1 MGKAIIIPSVNW
13 GTKNLGQVTRLD
25 GLVITGASTTHGED
39 VVLTSTYNGNP
50 VTAQWSVTS
59 NNATIVVS
67 GSTCTVTPTGTAPA
81 TITVQAS
88 YAGSTATKT
97 VSLVETQITGIDGQ
111 AWLDENAITLTAKN
125 GASTVSG
132 ATFAITDG
140 SDLATITDNG
150 NGTATLTAK
159 TTGAGGIV
167 TITATKDG
175 DTVTKQ
181 VRVYV
186 MTGMLFHF
194 DGADFANNNWIDRKN
209 GKSLPMTDCTLNANN
224 DGVVFNGTSSHGGS
238 LHNQSAFGSTVL
250 TSGGTVEFAVK
261 SAVFNEQ
268 KSQFIIILPAYNGN
282 NGYKT
287 IHCGYFASID
297 KMVMFSNNA
306 IVDFETDYPAAE
318 LSGSAIV
325 QSASFQ
331 TSLCNGA
338 VKAAGTYTNTQNGD
352 SAILGW
358 NSATSYFKGE
368 MYQIRIYGSNLTAD
382 QMLNNQKIDAIR
394 YNITLNTN
402 S

>member
-13 GTKNLGQVTRLD
+13 GTKNLGQVTRLN

-59 NNATIVVS
+59 NNATIAVS

-81 TITVQAS
+81 TITVQAA

-97 VSLVETQITGIDGQ
+97 VSLVETQQITDIDGQ

-125 GASTVSG
+125 SGTTVSD

-159 TTGAGGIV
+159 TTGTGGLV
-167 TITATKDG
+167 TITASKDG

-186 MTGMLFHF
+186 MSGMLLHL
-194 DGADFANNNWIDRKN
+194 DGADFANNNWTDRKA
-209 GKSLPMTDCTLNANN
+209 GKSFPMTDCTLNANN

-238 LHNQSAFGSTVL
+238 LHNQGTFGNIELSSA
-250 TSGGTVEFAVK
+250 GTFEFAVK
-261 SAVFNEQ
+261 SAVFSEAMFQ
-268 KSQFIIILPAYNGN
+268 PILILPSYIGN
-282 NGYKT
+282 KKT
-287 IHCGYFASID
+287 VHCSYRTSSD
-297 KMVMFSNNA
+297 KMVMFSNTANVA
-306 IVDFETDYPAAE
+306 FETDYSTAE
-318 LSGSAIV
+318 LSGSTIV

-338 VKAAGTYTNTQNGD
+338 VKAAGTYTNAQNGD

-358 NSATSYFKGE
+358 NSASSYFKGE

-394 YNITLNTN
+394 YNITLNIN

>member
-13 GTKNLGQVTRLD
+13 GTKNLGRVTRLD
-25 GLVITGASTTHGED
+25 GLVITGASTTYGED

-67 GSTCTVTPTGTAPA
+67 GSTCTVTPTGTAPS
-81 TITVQAS
+81 TITVQAT
-88 YAGSTATKT
+88 YAGSTETKT
-97 VSLVETQITGIDGQ
+97 VSLVEMHLTIDGQ
-111 AWLDENAITLTAKN
+111 EWLDENAITLTAKN
-125 GASTVSG
+125 GVSTVSG

-159 TTGAGGIV
+159 TTGAGGLV
-167 TITATKDG
+167 TITVSKYG
-175 DTVTKQ
+175 YTVTKQ

-186 MTGMLFHF
+186 MSGMLFHL
-194 DGADFANNNWIDRKN
+194 DGADFANNNWTDRKG
-209 GKSLPMTDCTLNANN
+209 GKSLPMTKCTLNANN
-224 DGVVFNGTSSHGGS
+224 DGVVFNGTSSYGGS
-238 LHNQSAFGSTVL
+238 LHNQDTFGIIEL
-250 TSGGTVEFAVK
+250 TSGGTLEFALK
-261 SAVFNEQ
+261 PAVFSKATFQNVI
-268 KSQFIIILPAYNGN
+268 SLPANPN
-282 NGYKT
+282 NCKT
-287 IHCGYFASID
+287 VHCFYRNSSD
-297 KMVMFSNNA
+297 KMVMFCNATIVAYSTDFSN
-306 IVDFETDYPAAE
+306 AE

-338 VKAAGTYTNTQNGD
+338 AKEASGTDTNPQNGD
-352 SAILGW
+352 SAVIGW
-358 NSATSYFKGE
+358 NTASSYFKGE

-394 YNITLNTN
+394 YNITLNSN

>member
-39 VVLTSTYNGNP
+39 VVLVSTYNGNP

-81 TITVQAS
+81 TITVQAT

-111 AWLDENAITLTAKN
+111 AWLDENAITLTAKD
-125 GASTVSG
+125 GASTVSD

-150 NGTATLTAK
+150 DGTATLTAK
-159 TTGAGGIV
+159 TTGAGGLV
-167 TITATKDG
+167 TIMASRDG
-175 DTVTKQ
+175 NSVTKQ

-186 MTGMLFHF
+186 MSGMLFHL
-194 DGADFANNNWIDRKN
+194 DGADFANNNWTDRK
-209 GKSLPMTDCTLNANN
+209 GSKSFPMTNCTLNTNN
-224 DGVVFNGTSSHGGS
+224 DGVVFNGTSSYGGA
-238 LHNQSAFGSTVL
+238 LHNQGTFGNIELSSA
-250 TSGGTVEFAVK
+250 GTFEFAVK
-261 SAVFNEQ
+261 SAVFSEAEFQ
-268 KSQFIIILPAYNGN
+268 PILILPGFKGN
-282 NGYKT
+282 KKT
-287 IHCGYFASID
+287 VHCFYRTSSD
-297 KMVMFSNNA
+297 KMVMFSNTANVA
-306 IVDFETDYPAAE
+306 FETDYSTAE

-338 VKAAGTYTNTQNGD
+338 EKEASETDTNPQNGD
-352 SAILGW
+352 TAVIGW
-358 NSATSYFKGE
+358 NTATSYFKGE
-368 MYQIRIYGSNLTAD
+368 MYQLRIYGINLTAA

>member
-39 VVLTSTYNGNP
+39 IVLTSTYNGNP

-111 AWLDENAITLTAKN
+111 SWLDENAITLTAKN

-150 NGTATLTAK
+150 DGTATLTAK
-159 TTGAGGIV
+159 TTGTGGLV
-167 TITATKDG
+167 TITASKDG
-175 DTVTKQ
+175 GTVTKQ

-186 MTGMLFHF
+186 MSGMLFHL
-194 DGADFANNNWIDRKN
+194 DGADFANNNWTDRKA
-209 GKSLPMTDCTLNANN
+209 GKSFPMTDCTLNTNN

-238 LHNQSAFGSTVL
+238 LHNQSTFGNISL
-250 TSGGTVEFAVK
+250 TSGGTVEFALK
-261 SAVFNEQ
+261 SAVISETKNQ
-268 KSQFIIILPAYNGN
+268 HIIVLP
-282 NGYKT
+282 GYKGYIT
-287 IHCGYFASID
+287 TAHCMYLD
-297 KMVMFSNNA
+297 EQNTMVCFSNNA
-306 IVDFETDYPAAE
+306 NAAFETDYSTAK

-338 VKAAGTYTNTQNGD
+338 VKAAGTYVNTQNGD
-352 SAILGW
+352 SAVIGW
-358 NSATSYFKGE
+358 NTATTYFKGE

>member
-39 VVLTSTYNGNP
+39 VVLVSTYNGNP

-81 TITVQAS
+81 IITVQAA
-88 YAGSTATKT
+88 YAGGTATKT
-97 VSLVETQITGIDGQ
+97 VSLVEAQITDIDGQ
-111 AWLDENAITLTAKN
+111 VWLDENAITLTAKKDS
-125 GASTVSG
+125 STVSG
-132 ATFAITDG
+132 ATFAIIAG

-150 NGTATLTAK
+150 NGTATLNAK
-159 TTGAGGIV
+159 TTGAGGLV
-167 TITATKDG
+167 TIIASKDG

-186 MTGMLFHF
+186 MSGMLLHL
-194 DGADFANNNWIDRKN
+194 DGADFANNNWIDRKA
-209 GKSLPMTDCTLNANN
+209 GKSLSMTDCSLNANN

-238 LHNQSAFGSTVL
+238 LHNQDTFGSIYL
-250 TSGGTVEFAVK
+250 TSAGTCEFAVK
-261 SAVFNEQ
+261 SAVFSEP
-268 KSQFIIILPAYNGN
+268 KSQFVIILPALPN
-282 NGYKT
+282 NKT
-287 IHCGYFASID
+287 TVHCFYRTSSD
-297 KMVMFSNNA
+297 KMVMFSNTANVA
-306 IVDFETDYPAAE
+306 FETDYSTAE

-358 NSATSYFKGE
+358 NSATNYFKGE

>member
-13 GTKNLGQVTRLD
+13 GTKNLGQVTRLN

-59 NNATIVVS
+59 NNATIAVS

-81 TITVQAS
+81 TITVQAA

-97 VSLVETQITGIDGQ
+97 VSLVETLLTGIDGQ

-132 ATFAITDG
+132 ATFAITNG

-150 NGTATLTAK
+150 DGTATLTAK
-159 TTGAGGIV
+159 TTGAGGLV
-167 TITATKDG
+167 SITASKDG

-186 MTGMLFHF
+186 MSGMLIHL
-194 DGADFANNNWIDRKN
+194 DGADFANNNWTDRKA
-209 GKSLPMTDCTLNANN
+209 GKSFPMTDCTLNANN

-238 LHNQSAFGSTVL
+238 LHNNNTFGSIHL

-261 SAVFNEQ
+261 SAVFSEI
-268 KSQFIIILPAYNGN
+268 KSQSVIILPGYSGNKTTVHCAYFSSTG
-282 NGYKT
+282 
-287 IHCGYFASID
+287 

-306 IVDFETDYPAAE
+306 IADFETDYGTAE
-318 LSGSAIV
+318 LSGSTIA

-338 VKAAGTYTNTQNGD
+338 VKAAGTYNNPQNGD

-358 NSATSYFKGE
+358 NAASSYFKGE

>member
-1 MGKAIIIPSVNW
+1 MGKAIVIPSVNW

-25 GLVITGASTTHGED
+25 GLSITGASSTHGED
-39 VVLTSTYNGNP
+39 IVLTSTYNGNP

-81 TITVQAS
+81 TITVQAA

-125 GASTVSG
+125 GASTVSD

-140 SDLATITDNG
+140 SDLATIADNG
-150 NGTATLTAK
+150 DGTATLTAK
-159 TTGAGGIV
+159 TTGAGGLV
-167 TITATKDG
+167 TIMASKDG

-186 MTGMLFHF
+186 MSGMLFHL
-194 DGADFANNNWIDRKN
+194 DGADFANNNWTDRKG
-209 GKSLPMTDCTLNANN
+209 GKTFPMTDCTLNANN

-238 LHNQSAFGSTVL
+238 LHNQKAFGSIYL
-250 TSGGTVEFAVK
+250 TSAGTCEFAVK
-261 SAVFNEQ
+261 SAVFSEPEL
-268 KSQFIIILPAYNGN
+268 QFIIILPAYNGN
-282 NGYKT
+282 KT
-287 IHCGYFASID
+287 TAHCFYRTTSD
-297 KMVMFSNNA
+297 KMVMFSNA
-306 IVDFETDYPAAE
+306 TTVAFATDYSNAE

-338 VKAAGTYTNTQNGD
+338 VKEASGTDTNPQNGD
-352 SAILGW
+352 SAVIGW
-358 NSATSYFKGE
+358 NMATYYFKGE

>member
-25 GLVITGASTTHGED
+25 GLVITGASTTYGED
-39 VVLTSTYNGNP
+39 VVLVSTYNGNP

-81 TITVQAS
+81 IITVQAA
-88 YAGSTATKT
+88 YAGGTATKT
-97 VSLVETQITGIDGQ
+97 VSLVKMNLTIDGQ
-111 AWLDENAITLTAKN
+111 EWLDENAITLTAKK
-125 GASTVSG
+125 GASTISG

-159 TTGAGGIV
+159 TTGTGGLV
-167 TITATKDG
+167 TITASKDG
-175 DTVTKQ
+175 DTVAKQ
-181 VRVYV
+181 VRAYV
-186 MTGMLFHF
+186 MSGMLFHL
-194 DGADFANNNWIDRKN
+194 DGADFANNNWTDRK
-209 GKSLPMTDCTLNANN
+209 GSKSFPMTNCTLNTNN
-224 DGVVFNGTSSHGGS
+224 DGVVFNGTSSYGGA
-238 LHNQSAFGSTVL
+238 LHNQGTFGNIELSSA
-250 TSGGTVEFAVK
+250 GTFEFAVK
-261 SAVFNEQ
+261 SAVFSEAMFQ
-268 KSQFIIILPAYNGN
+268 HILILP
-282 NGYKT
+282 GYKGNKKT
-287 IHCGYFASID
+287 VHCFYRTSSD
-297 KMVMFSNNA
+297 KMVMFSNTANVA
-306 IVDFETDYPAAE
+306 FETDYSTAE
-318 LSGSAIV
+318 LSGSTIV

-338 VKAAGTYTNTQNGD
+338 AKEASGTDTNPQNGD
-352 SAILGW
+352 TAAIGW
-358 NSATSYFKGE
+358 NTAASYFKGE
-368 MYQIRIYGSNLTAD
+368 MYQLRIYGINLTAA

>member
-39 VVLTSTYNGNP
+39 VVLVSTYNGNP

-81 TITVQAS
+81 IITVQAA
-88 YAGSTATKT
+88 YAGGMATKT
-97 VSLVETQITGIDGQ
+97 VSLVEVQITGIDGQ
-111 AWLDENAITLTAKN
+111 EWLDENAITLTAKN
-125 GASTVSG
+125 GASTVND

-140 SDLATITDNG
+140 SNLATITDNG
-150 NGTATLTAK
+150 NGTATLNAK
-159 TTGAGGIV
+159 TTGAGGLV
-167 TITATKDG
+167 TIIASKDG

-186 MTGMLFHF
+186 MSGMLLHL
-194 DGADFANNNWIDRKN
+194 DGADFANNNWIDRKA
-209 GKSLPMTDCTLNANN
+209 GKSLSMTDCSLNANN

-238 LHNQSAFGSTVL
+238 LHNQDTFGSIYL
-250 TSGGTVEFAVK
+250 TSVGTVEFALK
-261 SAVFNEQ
+261 SAVFS
-268 KSQFIIILPAYNGN
+268 KSKFQPIIILPAYSN
-282 NGYKT
+282 NKT
-287 IHCGYFASID
+287 TVYCYYFASLD
-297 KMVMFSNNA
+297 KMVMFSNNT
-306 IVDFETDYPAAE
+306 IVDFETDYSAAE

-358 NSATSYFKGE
+358 NSATNYFKGE

>member
-1 MGKAIIIPSVNW
+1 MGKAIIIPSVDW
-13 GTKNLGQVTRLD
+13 GTKNLGRVTRLD
-25 GLVITGASTTHGED
+25 GLAITGASSTHGED
-39 VVLTSTYNGNP
+39 VVLVSIYNGNP

-81 TITVQAS
+81 TITVQAT

-125 GASTVSG
+125 GASTVSD

-140 SDLATITDNG
+140 SNLATITDNG
-150 NGTATLTAK
+150 DGTATLTAK
-159 TTGAGGIV
+159 TTGAGGLV
-167 TITATKDG
+167 TITANKDS

-186 MTGMLFHF
+186 MSGMLLHL
-194 DGADFANNNWIDRKN
+194 DGADFANNNWTDRKG
-209 GKSLPMTDCTLNANN
+209 GKTFPMTDCTLNTNN

-238 LHNQSAFGSTVL
+238 LHNQSTFGGIYL
-250 TSGGTVEFAVK
+250 TSGGTVEFALK
-261 SAVFNEQ
+261 SAVISETKNQ
-268 KSQFIIILPAYNGN
+268 HIIILPSYVNKRTA
-282 NGYKT
+282 
-287 IHCGYFASID
+287 HCMYLD
-297 KMVMFSNNA
+297 QQNTMVFFSNNA
-306 IVDFETDYPAAE
+306 NVDFETDYSTAKQ
-318 LSGSAIV
+318 SGSAIV

-331 TSLCNGA
+331 TSLCNGV
-338 VKAAGTYTNTQNGD
+338 VKAAGTYTNAQNGD

-358 NSATSYFKGE
+358 NSATTYFKGE